1 MQEKML
7 FSLLKRW
14 TVAGS
19 ILFSFSVDCRCFL
32 RELSP
37 VFKAILPVASTPW
50 NASPGMGG

>member
-1 MQEKML
+1 MQKKML
-7 FSLLKRW
+7 FSLIKKW
-14 TVAGS
+14 TVAGT

-37 VFKAILPVASTPW
+37 VFRATLSVPSTPW